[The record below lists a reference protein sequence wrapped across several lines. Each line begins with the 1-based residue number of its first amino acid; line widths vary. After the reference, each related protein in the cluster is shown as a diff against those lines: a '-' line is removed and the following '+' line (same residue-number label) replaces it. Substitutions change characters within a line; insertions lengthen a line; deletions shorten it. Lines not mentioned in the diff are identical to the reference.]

1 MNNAMEFKVAQYCSI
16 HTNTDFTPDEDG
28 SSSANLAISVG
39 GGGGCWTTGIPPLGT
54 PPPPFPHNKIC
65 FKGMTSS

>member
-39 GGGGCWTTGIPPLGT
+39 GGGGGGLLDNWDSPFRY
-54 PPPPFPHNKIC
+54 PPPPPSHIIKYV
-65 FKGMTSS
+65 SRA